1 LAVWPLIRIV
11 ANAARCFFRV
21 AIAAEHHHEDQQD
34 RDDDHQS
41 ANGHEDRASESTGG
55 NHW

>member
-11 ANAARCFFRV
+11 ANAARCLFRV
-21 AIAAEHHHEDQQD
+21 AIAAEHHHEDQED

-41 ANGHEDRASESTGG
+41 ANSHEDRASQASGG